1 MEGESALT
9 VSLEELGLSRYEAR
23 AYVALITKG
32 TMSAGDLAFYSEIP
46 RAKIYSTM
54 KKLASK
60 NLAITSNTKSAM
72 VCTAV
77 RPEDAFD
84 GIIHEQIQKVTAMNA
99 LVADLKNISEMNRRA
114 GDSEE
119 KRYMQ
124 IGTGSVLP
132 KLQEMTISAEASI
145 TITADDGGLGL
156 LSGCRDQLLAAQK
169 KDVRIRCVIPH
180 GEVCSEQHRAL
191 PRGVEARA
199 SHGVSGSCI
208 VFDGTD
214 VMILDGADG
223 RGAVFESA
231 PTLGSAHTAIFEKMW
246 SESMPVDV
254 LADMA
259 PEDARQICRI
269 ISTTGTGGLQY
280 LLGEMAGADPR
291 NDDGDDGRQRQ
302 QQRPYCKTIRAARTG
317 WNSARLQK
325 AARRGARHV
334 RCHNADHVLGE
345 RLHGCEGPKRHDR
358 VPPEQQQFASLGL
371 HARGIPAR
379 ARICHQ
385 DGQAEQ
391 YAPQARRHGRKVP
404 HTYRQKLKTDRHA
417 TS

>member
-77 RPEDAFD
+77 QPEDAFD

-132 KLQEMTISAEASI
+132 KLQDMTMSAEASI
-145 TITADDGGLGL
+145 IITADDGGLGL

-169 KDVRIRCVIPH
+169 KDVRIRCIIPH
-180 GEVCSEQHRAL
+180 GEVCSEAHRAL
-191 PRGVEARA
+191 PRGVESRA
-199 SHGVSGSCI
+199 SHGASGSCI

-214 VMILDGADG
+214 VMVLDGADG
-223 RGAVFESA
+223 SGAVFESA
-231 PTLGSAHTAIFEKMW
+231 STLGSAHAAIFERTW
-246 SESMPVDV
+246 SESMPVDA

-280 LLGEMAGADPR
+280 LLGELASAAPR
-291 NDDGDDGRQRQ
+291 SGDGGDDGSGH
-302 QQRPYCKTIRAARTG
+302 AARLYG
-317 WNSARLQK
+317 LLERDGIAPDSKRPL
-325 AARRGARHV
+325 GE
-334 RCHNADHVLGE
+334 VLGMFDAIMQIMCSGSACMDARGRNVTVE
-345 RLHGCEGPKRHDR
+345 SPQNSNSSLPWVSMLEGCLRGRGYAIRTVRQSGPPPKRGDAGERFH
-358 VPPEQQQFASLGL
+358 
-371 HARGIPAR
+371 I
-379 ARICHQ
+379 RI
-385 DGQAEQ
+385 D
-391 YAPQARRHGRKVP
+391 KN
-404 HTYRQKLKTDRHA
+404 
-417 TS
+417 

>member
-1 MEGESALT
+1 MEGESELT

-84 GIIHEQIQKVTAMNA
+84 GIIHKQIQKVTAMNA
-99 LVADLKNISEMNRRA
+99 LVEDLKNVSEMNRRA

-132 KLQEMTISAEASI
+132 KLQEMTLNAEASI

-169 KDVRIRCVIPH
+169 KDVRIRCIIPH
-180 GEVCSEQHRAL
+180 GEVCSESHRAL
-191 PRGVEARA
+191 PRGVESRA
-199 SHGVSGSCI
+199 SHSAPGSCI

-214 VMILDGADG
+214 VMILDGDDG

-231 PTLGSAHTAIFEKMW
+231 PTLGSAHTAIFEKAW
-246 SESMPVDV
+246 SESIPIDA
-254 LADMA
+254 LADMV

-280 LLGEMAGADPR
+280 LLGEMARTASR
-291 NDDGDDGRQRQ
+291 NGDGGDYNGH
-302 QQRPYCKTIRAARTG
+302 AARLYG
-317 WNSARLQK
+317 LLERDGIAPDSKRPLEE
-325 AARRGARHV
+325 
-334 RCHNADHVLGE
+334 VLGMFDAIMQITCS
-345 RLHGCEGPKRHDR
+345 GSACID
-358 VPPEQQQFASLGL
+358 
-371 HARGIPAR
+371 ARGRNVTIESPQNSSSSLPWVSMLEGYLRGRGYAIRTAR
-379 ARICHQ
+379 QSSPPPKHGDAGERFHMRI
-385 DGQAEQ
+385 D
-391 YAPQARRHGRKVP
+391 KN
-404 HTYRQKLKTDRHA
+404 
-417 TS
+417 

>member
-124 IGTGSVLP
+124 IGAGSVLP
-132 KLQEMTISAEASI
+132 KLQEMTINAEASI
-145 TITADDGGLGL
+145 IITADDGGLGL

-169 KDVRIRCVIPH
+169 KDVSIRCIIPH
-180 GEVCSEQHRAL
+180 GEVCSESHRAL
-191 PRGVEARA
+191 PRGVESRA
-199 SHGVSGSCI
+199 SHDASGSCI

-231 PTLGSAHTAIFEKMW
+231 STLGSAHTAIFEKAW
-246 SESMPVDV
+246 SESMPVDA

-269 ISTTGTGGLQY
+269 ISATGAGGLQY
-280 LLGEMAGADPR
+280 LLEEMAGGAPR
-291 NDDGDDGRQRQ
+291 NVGNDSGGH
-302 QQRPYCKTIRAARTG
+302 AARLYG
-317 WNSARLQK
+317 LLEQDGIAPDSKRPLAE
-325 AARRGARHV
+325 
-334 RCHNADHVLGE
+334 VLGMFDAIMQIMCSGSACMDAGGRNVTVESPQNSNSSLPWVSMLEGCLRGRGYAIRTVRQSSPSPKHGDAGE
-345 RLHGCEGPKRHDR
+345 RFH
-358 VPPEQQQFASLGL
+358 
-371 HARGIPAR
+371 I
-379 ARICHQ
+379 RI
-385 DGQAEQ
+385 D
-391 YAPQARRHGRKVP
+391 KN
-404 HTYRQKLKTDRHA
+404 
-417 TS
+417 

>member
-1 MEGESALT
+1 MDGESALT

-124 IGTGSVLP
+124 IGAGSVLP

-169 KDVRIRCVIPH
+169 KDVRIRCIIPH
-180 GEVCSEQHRAL
+180 GEVCSESHRAL
-191 PRGVEARA
+191 PRGVESRTSRGA
-199 SHGVSGSCI
+199 SGSCI

-231 PTLGSAHTAIFEKMW
+231 STLGSTHTAIFEKAW
-246 SESMPVDV
+246 SESMPVDA
-254 LADMA
+254 LADMV

-269 ISTTGTGGLQY
+269 ISTTGTVGLQY
-280 LLGEMAGADPR
+280 LLGEMARAAPR
-291 NDDGDDGRQRQ
+291 NGDDSDGSSGH
-302 QQRPYCKTIRAARTG
+302 AARLYGLLERDGIAPDSKRPLTEVLDMFDAIMQIMCSG
-317 WNSARLQK
+317 SACVDARGRNVTIESPQNSNSSLPWVSMLEGCLRE
-325 AARRGARHV
+325 RGYAIRTV
-334 RCHNADHVLGE
+334 RQNNPPPKHGDAGE
-345 RLHGCEGPKRHDR
+345 RFH
-358 VPPEQQQFASLGL
+358 
-371 HARGIPAR
+371 I
-379 ARICHQ
+379 RI
-385 DGQAEQ
+385 D
-391 YAPQARRHGRKVP
+391 KN
-404 HTYRQKLKTDRHA
+404 
-417 TS
+417 

>member
-145 TITADDGGLGL
+145 IITADDGGLGL

-180 GEVCSEQHRAL
+180 GEVCSEPHRAL
-191 PRGVEARA
+191 PRGVETRA

-246 SESMPVDV
+246 SESTPVDV

-280 LLGEMAGADPR
+280 LLGEMARADPR
-291 NDDGDDGRQRQ
+291 NGDGGDGDGNGNSGH
-302 QQRPYCKTIRAARTG
+302 AARLYG
-317 WNSARLQK
+317 LLERDGIAPDSKRP
-325 AARRGARHV
+325 
-334 RCHNADHVLGE
+334 LGE
-345 RLHGCEGPKRHDR
+345 VLDMFDAIMQIMCSGSACMD
-358 VPPEQQQFASLGL
+358 
-371 HARGIPAR
+371 ARGRNVTIESPQNSSSSLPWVSMLEGCLRGRGYAIR
-379 ARICHQ
+379 TVRQNNASPKHGDTGERFHIRI
-385 DGQAEQ
+385 D
-391 YAPQARRHGRKVP
+391 KN
-404 HTYRQKLKTDRHA
+404 
-417 TS
+417 